1 MQRITLFHKSVLANV
16 LLLLSL
22 FSNAQQ
28 DILKIAA
35 STNKLTGKVEV
46 FYPDN
51 FKEQAIYTQSM
62 MEKAVAFYKATLG
75 IDISVSIVMF
85 GPKEYNQFTLEK
97 WKMAGKYNQFLPFT
111 AIGSPAVICLPIAE
125 GSALENNVQSDIK
138 ENTDY
143 NLTAAQIR
151 NRLITTIGFHELGHV
166 VLHEMEIEQEVG
178 WYNEFI
184 ANYIG
189 YAFISQLPK
198 KEKKDPGKAALN
210 EVNKPIDKH
219 FGGMFKGSSDSYI
232 WWQSSLQRRVDEMF
246 PKPGLSFIFQL
257 ANLRNNVQYFDDLSI
272 LVAMEQIS
280 PGFLNWA
287 KREGHINE
295 QDEPKIAAI
304 EKKIKNQVNE
314 AIKGRSQL
322 YTSSYSS
329 QWTNGDSINTRIVMK
344 FMESWEKN
352 AIDTS
357 LLSPWVYYKYN
368 WENKQSFFDKLKTDR
383 DKFAKCKIKLSSII
397 PVKTTDRNEDWVV
410 VYAGVDYTDL
420 NGNLSTTNFTQ
431 WYKINKDK
439 KIEFFK
445 EFDE

>member
-51 FKEQAIYTQSM
+51 FKEQALYTQSM

-97 WKMAGKYNQFLPFT
+97 WKMPGKYNQFLPFT
-111 AIGSPAVICLPIAE
+111 AIGPPAVICLPIAE

-210 EVNKPIDKH
+210 EVN
-219 FGGMFKGSSDSYI
+219 
-232 WWQSSLQRRVDEMF
+232 
-246 PKPGLSFIFQL
+246 
-257 ANLRNNVQYFDDLSI
+257 
-272 LVAMEQIS
+272 
-280 PGFLNWA
+280 
-287 KREGHINE
+287 
-295 QDEPKIAAI
+295 
-304 EKKIKNQVNE
+304 
-314 AIKGRSQL
+314 
-322 YTSSYSS
+322 
-329 QWTNGDSINTRIVMK
+329 
-344 FMESWEKN
+344 
-352 AIDTS
+352 
-357 LLSPWVYYKYN
+357 
-368 WENKQSFFDKLKTDR
+368 
-383 DKFAKCKIKLSSII
+383 
-397 PVKTTDRNEDWVV
+397 
-410 VYAGVDYTDL
+410 
-420 NGNLSTTNFTQ
+420 
-431 WYKINKDK
+431 
-439 KIEFFK
+439 
-445 EFDE
+445 